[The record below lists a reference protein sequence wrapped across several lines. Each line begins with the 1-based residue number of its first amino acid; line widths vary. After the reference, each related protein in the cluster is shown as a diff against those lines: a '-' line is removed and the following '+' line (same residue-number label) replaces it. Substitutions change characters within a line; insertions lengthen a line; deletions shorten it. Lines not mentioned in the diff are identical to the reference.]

1 MNDSNIKYDADSPLQ
16 ATRITDL
23 LGKKSVRAT
32 FRLHP
37 TAVELMSILAAQ
49 LGIKQ
54 KSLFDYLMEDQD
66 ALQAI
71 AESPPPDT
79 SVEEQRIQKT
89 FVVSQRSL
97 NVLDTIAKHF
107 AASRNDLIER
117 SIQRLLPILEKERIR
132 QVKRAEAFA
141 RIASHFDQGK
151 ALVNDVK
158 AMVGEDDALHQSLVS
173 VMDAYGKAVVDMQK
187 RVNKGKRVTEF
198 PLDVLR
204 QDQSKS

>member
-97 NVLDTIAKHF
+97 TVLDTIAKHF

-117 SIQRLLPILEKERIR
+117 SIQRLLPILEKERVR
-132 QVKRAEAFA
+132 QEKRTEALS
-141 RIASHFDQGK
+141 RIASHFDRGK
-151 ALVNDVK
+151 ALANDVK
-158 AMVGEDDALHQSLVS
+158 AIVGKDDALYRSLVS
-173 VMDAYGKAVVDMQK
+173 VMDAYTKAVADMQK
-187 RVNKGKRVTEF
+187 RVDKGKRVAEF
-198 PLDVLR
+198 PLDALKQEQPTR
-204 QDQSKS
+204 